1 MITNK
6 GKIILFMK
14 SMNRFVFCLTI
25 GAMMLL
31 AAGCASDRVVK
42 SGDLMVSV
50 DGNMRV
56 LVSTPLAK
64 HPMMTEASAF
74 SSLTV
79 EGQVPAFTLV
89 GTETQSVNDAF
100 GKGTAR
106 IFLGEATLGGGKI
119 QEKLTLATYERF
131 PSTIIARAT
140 FTNATGKPL
149 SVDGWTMDRLEVAA
163 GEPEPYFWSFQ
174 GQSTEARA
182 DWILPIR
189 EEFFQKNYMGMNDS
203 DYGGGVP
210 VTCLWRRD
218 AGLEIGHLEPVP
230 QLVSLPV
237 EKKAGENKATIS
249 MTKEFSTPVALE
261 DGASLETYTTFI
273 HAYKGDCFSA
283 LRHYAGLLEC
293 VGVVMPESEP
303 DAFEPAWCAWGY
315 ERLFTI
321 DEIVGTLPKVKEL
334 GFKWATLDDGYQIAE
349 GDWDLNTDRFPR
361 GDADMKYMVDKIHE
375 YGLKADLWW
384 APLAADPGSKFLV
397 EHPDALILD
406 QEGKP
411 RDINWWDSWFVSP
424 VDQNVLDWTQG
435 LVEKF
440 MRVYGYEGFKLD
452 GQQMNAVPP
461 DYNPAH
467 HPDDPEKDVREL
479 PQFFK
484 LIYETARSINPHAV
498 VQYCPCGDCFS
509 VYHLPYVNKTVS
521 SDPTSSWQIRTKGYV
536 LRALAPKTAY
546 YGDHI
551 ELSDGG
557 NDYPTQLGIGAVIG
571 TKFTW
576 PKENPRL
583 KKGEEGY
590 LLTPERE
597 ALLKNALDIFYTKDL
612 VHGEYVSGLYDIGF
626 DYPETHVITRNG
638 KMYYAFYALPGKP
651 VSQVEL
657 RGLEPGK
664 EYRVEDYYR
673 HVNLDEITASTET
686 VLSVPVTDFLLLEV
700 SENE

>member
-1 MITNK
+1 MI
-6 GKIILFMK
+6 GWVGWLIL
-14 SMNRFVFCLTI
+14 
-25 GAMMLL
+25 LL
-31 AAGCASDRVVK
+31 AAGCSSNGKVA
-42 SGDLMVSV
+42 SGDLAASV
-50 DGNMRV
+50 DGGMRLSV
-56 LVSTPLAK
+56 TALQADAPLL
-64 HPMMTEASAF
+64 EAEAAF
-74 SSLTV
+74 SGIRV
-79 EGQVPAFTLV
+79 AGQTPDFTLV
-89 GTETQSVNDAF
+89 RTEKKKVNDAF
-100 GKGTAR
+100 GEGTAY
-106 IFLGEATLGGGKI
+106 IFHGEARLGEGKI
-119 QEKLTLATYERF
+119 KEALTLTTYGRF
-131 PSTIIARAT
+131 PSTVIARAA
-140 FTNATGKPL
+140 FTNATGAPL
-149 SVDGWTMDRLEVAA
+149 AVEGWTMDRFNVIA
-163 GEPEPYFWSFQ
+163 GEPEPAFWSFQ

-182 DWILPIR
+182 DWIFPIP

-203 DYGGGVP
+203 DYGGGIP

-218 AGLEIGHLEPVP
+218 AGLAIGHLEPVP

-249 MTKEFSTPVALE
+249 LEKEFDTPVVLE
-261 DGASLETYTTFI
+261 DGASLETYTTFF
-273 HAYKGDCFSA
+273 HLFKGDCFSA
-283 LRHYAGLLEC
+283 LRHYAQLLEC
-293 VGVVMPESEP
+293 VGIVMPESEP
-303 DAFEPAWCAWGY
+303 EAFEPAWCAWGY

-321 DEIVGTLPKVKEL
+321 DEIIGTLPKVKEL

-349 GDWDLNTDRFPR
+349 GDWDLNPDRFPR

-411 RDINWWDSWFVSP
+411 RDITWWDSWYLSP
-424 VDQNVLDWTQG
+424 VDQNVLDWTKG

-440 MRVYGYEGFKLD
+440 MGVYGYEGFKLD
-452 GQQMNAVPP
+452 GQHMNAVPP

-479 PQFFK
+479 PNFYK

-498 VQYCPCGDCFS
+498 IQYCPCGDCFS
-509 VYHLPYVNKTVS
+509 VYNLPYVNKTVS
-521 SDPTSSWQIRTKGYV
+521 SDPLNSWQIRTKGYV

-557 NDYPTQLGIGAVIG
+557 NDFPTQLGIGAVIG

-583 KKGEEGY
+583 RIRPGGWFKGY
-590 LLTPERE
+590 LLTPEKE
-597 ALLKNALDIFYTKDL
+597 ALLKNALDIYYEKDL
-612 VHGEYVSGLYDIGF
+612 AHGEYVPGLYDIGF

-638 KMYYAFYALPGKP
+638 KMYYAFYTKRDQP
-651 VSQVEL
+651 VTQVVL
-657 RGLEPGK
+657 KGLEPGK
-664 EYRVEDYYR
+664 TYRVEDYYR
-673 HVNLDEITASTET
+673 HLFWNEITASEET
-686 VLSVPVTDFLLLEV
+686 VLPIPVADFLLLEV
-700 SENE
+700 SETK

>member
-1 MITNK
+1 
-6 GKIILFMK
+6 MK
-14 SMNRFVFCLTI
+14 RLVNGLVGWF
-25 GAMMLL
+25 ALL
-31 AAGCASDRVVK
+31 LLMAGCASGQKVK
-42 SGDLMVSV
+42 SGYMEVSV
-50 DGNMRV
+50 DGEMRL
-56 LVSTPLAK
+56 LVSTPLADQ
-64 HPMMTEASAF
+64 PLTDEASAF
-74 SSLTV
+74 SSITV
-79 EGQVPAFTLV
+79 DGQVPAFTLV
-89 GTETQSVNDAF
+89 RTEKKAVQDAF
-100 GKGTAR
+100 GKGTCQV
-106 IFLGEATLGGGKI
+106 FHGEAAVDGGKI
-119 QEKLTLATYERF
+119 LEDLMLCTYDRF
-131 PSTIIARAT
+131 PSTVIARAV
-140 FTNATGKPL
+140 FTNKTGAPV
-149 SVDGWTMDRLEVAA
+149 SVEGWTMDRFAVIA
-163 GEPEPYFWSFQ
+163 GEADPYFWTFQ

-182 DWILPIR
+182 DWLLPIR
-189 EEFFQKNYMGMNDS
+189 ETFYQKNYMGMNDS
-203 DYGGGVP
+203 DYGGGTP
-210 VTCLWRRD
+210 VTCIWRRD
-218 AGLEIGHLEPVP
+218 AGLAIGHIEPAP
-230 QLVSLPV
+230 RHVSLPV
-237 EKKAGENKATIS
+237 EKKEGENKATVS
-249 MTKEFSTPVALE
+249 LEKEYDVPQTLAQGE
-261 DGASLETYTTFI
+261 KLETYTTFF
-273 HAYKGDCFSA
+273 HVFEGDCFTA
-283 LRHYAGLLEC
+283 MRQYAQLLEC

-349 GDWDLNTDRFPR
+349 GDWDLNKDRFPR

-411 RDINWWDSWFVSP
+411 RDITWWDSWYLSP
-424 VDQNVLDWTQG
+424 VDQDVLDWTKG

-440 MRVYGYEGFKLD
+440 MQVYGYQGFKLD
-452 GQQMNAVPP
+452 GQHMNAVPP

-479 PQFFK
+479 PNFYK
-484 LIYETARSINPHAV
+484 LIYDTARSINPHAV

-509 VYHLPYVNKTVS
+509 VYNLPYVNKTVS
-521 SDPTSSWQIRTKGYV
+521 SDPTSSRQIRQKGYI

-583 KKGEEGY
+583 RKGGRGY

-597 ALLKNALDIFYTKDL
+597 ALLKNALEIYYSKDL
-612 VHGEYVSGLYDIGF
+612 AHGEYVPGLYDIGF

-638 KMYYAFYALPGKP
+638 KMYYAFYTTPDKP
-651 VSQVEL
+651 VSQIVL
-657 RGLEPGK
+657 RGLTPGK
-664 EYRVEDYYR
+664 TYSVEDYYR
-673 HVNLDEITASTET
+673 HLQWTEIPASEET
-686 VLSVPVTDFLLLEV
+686 VLPIPVADFLLLEV
-700 SENE
+700 TETI